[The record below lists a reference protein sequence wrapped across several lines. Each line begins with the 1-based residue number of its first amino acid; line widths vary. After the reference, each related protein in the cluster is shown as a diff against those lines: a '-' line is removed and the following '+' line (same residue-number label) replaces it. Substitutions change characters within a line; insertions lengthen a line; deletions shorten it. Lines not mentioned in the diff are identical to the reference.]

1 MAFFAGK
8 QQPRAVRTESGDE
21 LLSLL
26 QRIQRQDQAALG
38 ELYDLML
45 PKVYGLVL
53 RIVTTP
59 ADAEEVT
66 CDVFHQLWQ
75 RAKQFDCKRG
85 NPSQWIMV
93 IARSRALDRY
103 RERRQLRHEVHLE
116 VHLSESLDAY
126 SLTEPS
132 DASAPLQEFETGS
145 AVHAAM
151 ASLSSIQAELVT
163 LAFFQGLTHQEIAEM
178 KQLPLGTVKSHIKR
192 ASATLRKTLSAADL
206 K

>member
-1 MAFFAGK
+1 MRIFANKKNPVAEHSDALAF
-8 QQPRAVRTESGDE
+8 
-21 LLSLL
+21 LM
-26 QRIQRQDQAALG
+26 QRIQQQDQAALG

-53 RIVTTP
+53 RIVTTH

-103 RERRQLRHEVHLE
+103 RERRQLRHEVHLPE
-116 VHLSESLDAY
+116 AVDSYSVAETPDDESAM
-126 SLTEPS
+126 
-132 DASAPLQEFETGS
+132 QEFQAGS
-145 AVHAAM
+145 AVQTAIT
-151 ASLSSIQAELVT
+151 SLSPIQSELVM
-163 LAFFQGLTHQEIAEM
+163 LAFYQGLTHQEISEV
-178 KQLPLGTVKSHIKR
+178 KQLPLGTVKSHLNR
-192 ASATLRKTLSAADL
+192 ASAILRKTLSAADL

>member
-1 MAFFAGK
+1 MRIFANKK
-8 QQPRAVRTESGDE
+8 QPAAEHADVLTP
-21 LLSLL
+21 LM
-26 QRIQRQDQAALG
+26 QRIQQQDQAALG

-53 RIVTTP
+53 RIVTTH

-75 RAKQFDCKRG
+75 RARQFDCKRG

-103 RERRQLRHEVHLE
+103 RERRQLRHEVHLPE
-116 VHLSESLDAY
+116 AVDSY
-126 SLTEPS
+126 SITEQP
-132 DASAPLQEFETGS
+132 DTD
-145 AVHAAM
+145 V
-151 ASLSSIQAELVT
+151 ASLHEFTVHQAIAALTPIQAELVM
-163 LAFFQGLTHQEIAEM
+163 LAFFQGLTHQEIAET
-178 KQLPLGTVKSHIKR
+178 KQLPLGTVKSHLNR

>member
-1 MAFFAGK
+1 MAGLRKSMRIFATRKTPINEGSD
-8 QQPRAVRTESGDE
+8 ALA
-21 LLSLL
+21 LLM
-26 QRIQRQDQAALG
+26 QRIQQQDQAALG
-38 ELYDLML
+38 ELYDLMM

-53 RIVTTP
+53 RIVITP

-103 RERRQLRHEVHLE
+103 RERRQLRHEVHLPE
-116 VHLSESLDAY
+116 ALDSY
-126 SLTEPS
+126 SIAEMADT
-132 DASAPLQEFETGS
+132 DTPLHEFDSGS
-145 AVHAAM
+145 AVHKAIAG
-151 ASLSSIQAELVT
+151 LSSIQAELIT
-163 LAFFQGLTHQEIAEM
+163 LAFFQGLTHQEIAEA
-178 KQLPLGTVKSHIKR
+178 KQLPLGTVKSHINR